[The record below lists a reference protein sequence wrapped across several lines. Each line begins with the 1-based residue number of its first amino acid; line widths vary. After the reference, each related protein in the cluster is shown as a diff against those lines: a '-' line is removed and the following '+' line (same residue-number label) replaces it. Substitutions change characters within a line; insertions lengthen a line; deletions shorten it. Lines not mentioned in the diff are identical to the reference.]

1 MSKKDPKSIS
11 VLSIDGGGILG
22 LYSANVLKHIQED
35 LLGGEPFSEYFDLVT
50 GTSTGGI
57 IALGLASGHAAEEIV
72 DFYQKY
78 GGEIFPHSPWIVNKI
93 RTLISNK
100 YSNEKLASC
109 LDAFFDGEK
118 VSGCAMK
125 FCVPAI
131 DVTEGKAIV
140 FKTNNNGMQT
150 RDENYLLRDIALAT
164 SAAPTYLPLHSLDD
178 VFSML
183 ADGGLWQNNPSLI
196 GLIEANAS
204 MQANA
209 VNVLSIGN
217 PLSNIKECVANKKM
231 KNGLMTWGSKIVT
244 MPMKV
249 ASIATNEIMEILH
262 RTQSMN
268 LHKYLRVVHSDL
280 ADENKDLSLD
290 NASPSALKRLI
301 ALSDK
306 DYQKSKPN
314 LLNFFREE
322 K

>member
-1 MSKKDPKSIS
+1 MSKKDLKSIS

-22 LYSANVLKHIQED
+22 LYSANILKHIQKD
-35 LLGGEPFSEYFDLVT
+35 LLGGAPFSEYFDLVT

-57 IALGLASGHAAEEIV
+57 IALGLASGHTAEEIV

-93 RTLISNK
+93 RMLISNR

-109 LDAFFDGEK
+109 LDAFFDGAK
-118 VSGCAMK
+118 VSDCAMK
-125 FCVPAI
+125 FCVPAV
-131 DVTEGKAIV
+131 DTSEGKAVV
-140 FKTNNNGMQT
+140 FKTNNNGTQK
-150 RDENYLLRDIALAT
+150 RDEGYLLRDVALAT
-164 SAAPTYLPLHSLDD
+164 SAAPTYLPLHSFDC
-178 VFSML
+178 FSAL

-204 MQANA
+204 MGAKA
-209 VNVLSIGN
+209 INVLSIGN

-231 KNGLMTWGSKIVT
+231 KNGLMTWETKLVT

-249 ASIATNEIMEILH
+249 ASIATNEVMEILH

-268 LHKYLRVVHSDL
+268 LRKYLRVEHSNL
-280 ADENKDLSLD
+280 AEENKDLSLD
-290 NASPSALKRLI
+290 NASPSALKRLV

-306 DYQKSKPN
+306 DYQKYKPN
-314 LLNFFREE
+314 LLNFFKEE